1 MSQLELKSVTVQLR
15 SRDKSGFE
23 SMASLIVSCTP
34 QEAFTL
40 LSMPCLSGLVL
51 NLVPEYGLPSMP
63 DTENK
68 E

>member
-1 MSQLELKSVTVQLR
+1 MNQLELKSVTVQLR
-15 SRDKSGFE
+15 SRDKDGFE
-23 SMASLIVSCTP
+23 SVVSTVVSATP

-40 LSMPCLSGLVL
+40 LSMPCLSGMVM
-51 NLVPEYGLPSMP
+51 NLVPEYGLPSLP